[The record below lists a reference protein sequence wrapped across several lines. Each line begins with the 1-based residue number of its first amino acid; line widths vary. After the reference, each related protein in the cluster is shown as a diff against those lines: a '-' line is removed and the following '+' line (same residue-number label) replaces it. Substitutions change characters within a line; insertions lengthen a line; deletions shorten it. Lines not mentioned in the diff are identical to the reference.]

1 MRALGHMH
9 PLWQALMHTLNPLRH
24 SRGKTLRNILLHHRT
39 VRHVGRCMV
48 GWQGVV
54 RTLSNHV
61 VAHAVTILRL
71 RRSKTIIRQVRRAMV
86 WRSLVRRT
94 VMRDRLRNWKT
105 RIVWDERLGLWVER
119 VSIEASRNR
128 MLTLWI
134 SRIDGTRQ
142 LAKSIRNRTWGSSTG
157 RLWLVR
163 GLVLVHRLLLLLP
176 LLGRKLR

>member
-1 MRALGHMH
+1 
-9 PLWQALMHTLNPLRH
+9 
-24 SRGKTLRNILLHHRT
+24 
-39 VRHVGRCMV
+39 
-48 GWQGVV
+48 
-54 RTLSNHV
+54 
-61 VAHAVTILRL
+61 
-71 RRSKTIIRQVRRAMV
+71 
-86 WRSLVRRT
+86 
-94 VMRDRLRNWKT
+94 MRDRLRNWKT

-142 LAKSIRNRTWGSSTG
+142 LAKSIRNRTWRSSTG